1 MIDDGVEEAE
11 LNSHDQERKSK
22 RSIESLTQQPKFDSF
37 DQFIDDNSSGDGDG
51 NDKNLHDESSGDMH
65 IDLHEI
71 NSNNNTTSISNNNT
85 ISISNENTISISNKI
100 FSQFQYLINLHDKN
114 EKNHSKVIQPKNES
128 QFNKNENEFTS
139 QNILTKLTTQSK
151 RLHHEITSQSS
162 ILADD
167 KLIESKKL
175 DENVIDDNNNVKID
189 DNNHVKNEINN
200 HVKNEISLHGNPSD
214 DVRNLHVKELNC
226 EVIRRKGS
234 VFVQIFASD
243 NDNAI
248 NDFINDCKSY

>member
-1 MIDDGVEEAE
+1 MVDDGAEEAE

-22 RSIESLTQQPKFDSF
+22 RSIESLVQQPNIDSF
-37 DQFIDDNSSGDGDG
+37 DKLIDDNSSGDSDGDGDG
-51 NDKNLHDESSGDMH
+51 NDNNLHDESSGEMH
-65 IDLHEI
+65 IDLHEM
-71 NSNNNTTSISNNNT
+71 NSNK
-85 ISISNENTISISNKI
+85 NTISISNKI

-114 EKNHSKVIQPKNES
+114 EKKDSKIIEPKNES
-128 QFNKNENEFTS
+128 QFNKNENQFTS
-139 QNILTKLTTQSK
+139 QNILPKLTTQSK
-151 RLHHEITSQSS
+151 LTTKSKLTMQSKLTTQSKLLHHEITSSQSS

-175 DENVIDDNNNVKID
+175 DENVIDDNN
-189 DNNHVKNEINN
+189 
-200 HVKNEISLHGNPSD
+200 HVKNEISLHENPFD
-214 DVRNLHVKELNC
+214 DDRNLHELNC
-226 EVIRRKGS
+226 EVIRRRGS